1 MTAAP
6 EIPFRETP
14 PAAASAGEA
23 LAAAKGMP
31 GAASGAFPGAGP
43 GGLLGLL
50 QLADS
55 CFPAGSF
62 AFSNGLEALAKG
74 GWLRGLEDYRQYLE
88 SYLAQVASAELPFL
102 NSAFALAPAPRGS
115 AATPFPADGPP
126 ASAPESRSAA
136 LPSREFALVAWEWD
150 AFLVLPAPRRASL
163 SLGRAW
169 LRAMEGAT
177 GDPAV
182 AALATWFR
190 AEDVPPHFLMA
201 FAASLRAV
209 GHSLEEAQGLLM
221 HMALRDQLGAAVRL
235 GLVGSLQAQ
244 GLHRGFLPAAESLRA
259 MAAGLGHE
267 RSLKTAPMIEMGQAA
282 HPYLYSRLFQS

>member
-1 MTAAP
+1 
-6 EIPFRETP
+6 
-14 PAAASAGEA
+14 
-23 LAAAKGMP
+23 
-31 GAASGAFPGAGP
+31 
-43 GGLLGLL
+43 
-50 QLADS
+50 LADS

-74 GWLRGLEDYRQYLE
+74 GRLRGPDDFRQYLE

-102 NSAFALAPAPRGS
+102 NSAFFLAPSPGTPSSAPGS
-115 AATPFPADGPP
+115 PPFSREGAPAAATPSP
-126 ASAPESRSAA
+126 
-136 LPSREFALVAWEWD
+136 EFALVAWEWD
-150 AFLVLPAPRRASL
+150 AFLVLPAPRKASL

-182 AALATWFR
+182 AALAPWFL
-190 AEDVPPHFLMA
+190 AEEVPPHFLMA

-209 GHSLEEAQGLLM
+209 GHSLDEAQGLLM

-244 GLHRGFLPAAESLRA
+244 GLHRGFLPVAEGLRVS
-259 MAAGLGHE
+259 AAGLGHH